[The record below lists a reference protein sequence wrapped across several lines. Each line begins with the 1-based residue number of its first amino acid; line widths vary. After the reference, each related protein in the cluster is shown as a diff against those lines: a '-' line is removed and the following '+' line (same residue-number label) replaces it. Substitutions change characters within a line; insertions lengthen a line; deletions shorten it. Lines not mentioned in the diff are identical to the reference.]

1 MENKNEPTVVRSN
14 RALKANN
21 FRTLLNER
29 IKFESKVEILV
40 NEFCDFIDKQGYDK
54 KRVLYYK
61 NALGLF
67 NRFISAF
74 DIKDLTQVTRAM
86 ASSSFIRFM
95 NKGVYVYYSFDKTKQ
110 RYRTDFSIKIKEF
123 FMFLHTHKNIS
134 NTKVLKALCS
144 KQELKGLQIK

>member
-1 MENKNEPTVVRSN
+1 MENKTEPTIVMSN
-14 RALKANN
+14 KALKSTD
-21 FRTLLNER
+21 FMVLLNER
-29 IKFESKVEILV
+29 IKFESKVEIWV

-54 KRVLYYK
+54 KKVLYYK

-74 DIKDLTQVTRAM
+74 GIKDLTEVTRAM